1 MEHTNSSIIED
12 ISENILSI
20 PYDKVKNKK
29 FCGGNMF
36 FGKISTFRSYFND
49 DTLSLIRPKLLVQSL
64 ECWKGGPLHHLFMKR
79 PHSLLMVDG
88 ELIRNINT
96 EIDLEKY

>member
-1 MEHTNSSIIED
+1 MYKRQVPWITSEVFTSLETSISKNDELI
-12 ISENILSI
+12 I
-20 PYDKVKNKK
+20 PTD
-29 FCGGNMF
+29 G
-36 FGKISTFRSYFND
+36 D
-49 DTLSLIRPKLLVQSL
+49 LLQPLLSLIRPKLLVQSL
-64 ECWKGGPLHHLFMKR
+64 ERWKGESLHHLFTKR

>member
-1 MEHTNSSIIED
+1 
-12 ISENILSI
+12 LLQ
-20 PYDKVKNKK
+20 PL
-29 FCGGNMF
+29 
-36 FGKISTFRSYFND
+36 
-49 DTLSLIRPKLLVQSL
+49 LSLIRPKLLVQSL

>member
-1 MEHTNSSIIED
+1 LCLEQDTIQLATADVPWITSEVFNSLETSISKNDELI
-12 ISENILSI
+12 I
-20 PYDKVKNKK
+20 PTD
-29 FCGGNMF
+29 G
-36 FGKISTFRSYFND
+36 D
-49 DTLSLIRPKLLVQSL
+49 LLQPLLSLIRPKLLVQSL